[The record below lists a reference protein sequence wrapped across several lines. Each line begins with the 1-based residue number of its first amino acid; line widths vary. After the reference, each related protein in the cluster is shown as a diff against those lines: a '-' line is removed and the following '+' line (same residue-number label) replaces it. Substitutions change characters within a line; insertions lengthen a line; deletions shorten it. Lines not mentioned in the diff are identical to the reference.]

1 VPRPENL
8 ATYFCSG
15 TLVVHA
21 PLSTLTL
28 HRPRTL
34 KAALQLMQRET
45 LTPIAGCTD
54 VYVGLHFGTLADRR
68 FLNLWGLDELR
79 GIRHERGKMWLGAL
93 TTYTDIIESPV
104 VRRLVPMLVAA
115 SREIGGAQIQNRG
128 TIGGNIANA
137 SPAGDTLPVLA
148 AAHAQVVLRS
158 VGGERRVPFN
168 EFYTGYRASVMRP
181 DELIVAVEIPAIV
194 GTQWWRKVGTRRAQA
209 ISKIM
214 MAGVRGAEVRIGIG
228 SVAPTVIHA
237 KKTAAVLTQG
247 GSIAEAQAAL
257 ASEIH
262 PIDDVRSTGDYR
274 RRVAL
279 NLLARFWSE
288 TA

>member
-1 VPRPENL
+1 M
-8 ATYFCSG
+8 
-15 TLVVHA
+15 HA
-21 PLSTLTL
+21 PLSSLTL

-34 KAALQLMQRET
+34 KAALQLMQREA

-54 VYVGLHFGTLADRR
+54 VYVGLQFGTLAERR
-68 FLNLWGLDELR
+68 FVDVWGLDELR
-79 GIRHERGKMWLGAL
+79 GIQVTRGRLRLGAL
-93 TTYTDIIESPV
+93 TTYTEIIESPV
-104 VRRLVPMLVAA
+104 VRRRLPMLVAA
-115 SREIGGAQIQNRG
+115 AREVGGAQIQNRG

-148 AAHAQVVLRS
+148 AAKAVIVLRS
-158 VGGERRVPFN
+158 AGHERHVPFT
-168 EFYTGYRASVMRP
+168 EYYTGYRASVRRT
-181 DELIVAVEIPAIV
+181 DELITGIEIPAIE

-214 MAGVRGAEVRIGIG
+214 MAGVRGPEVRIGIG
-228 SVAPTVIHA
+228 SVAPTVISA
-237 KKTAAVLTQG
+237 AKTADVLTRG
-247 GSIAEAQAAL
+247 GSIADAQAAL